1 MIVSLVYQGTRKPP
15 SIPAVLLRRDT
26 SKDAGLLVLRHENAA
41 LRRQLDGSI
50 RYEPADRLWFAA
62 LSGRIPR
69 RCRREVFPATP
80 PPRPVDTAGSSPPR
94 GTAPHADTPDGR
106 PPERRSGRS
115 SCEWPRGTPGG
126 ASMHPGGAGRLGHSI
141 AASTVWKIFHAAG
154 VEPAPRRSGPTW
166 REFLTARAEDI
177 IATDFFHP
185 DTVLGRRPYAPAFG
199 EHDTGRLHITGI
211 TTHPT

>member
-1 MIVSLVYQGTRKPP
+1 MALHRTPTHRTAAHPSGDQDARPASGQGNPRWG
-15 SIPAVLLRRDT
+15 I
-26 SKDAGLLVLRHENAA
+26 DASR
-41 LRRQLDGSI
+41 
-50 RYEPADRLWFAA
+50 
-62 LSGRIPR
+62 
-69 RCRREVFPATP
+69 
-80 PPRPVDTAGSSPPR
+80 
-94 GTAPHADTPDGR
+94 
-106 PPERRSGRS
+106 
-115 SCEWPRGTPGG
+115 
-126 ASMHPGGAGRLGHSI
+126 GAGRLGHSI